1 MQDKPDLNCNRKNK
15 PLSGLYCNNYGMS
28 IVADAKRGIIT
39 EEMKIVAASE
49 GIPEEFVRRGVAGG
63 HIAIP
68 VSPYRKVK
76 ICGIGEGLR
85 TKVNASIGTSSDIV
99 NISEEIEKAKQA
111 ELAGADTLMEL
122 STGGDFAEIRRQVI
136 ANTTLSVGC
145 VPLYQA
151 FIEAARKDGAVVHM
165 KEDDLFRIT
174 AEQAK
179 LGSNF
184 MAIHTGINRETVKR
198 LKNQGRHGGLV
209 SRGGAFMTAWML
221 HNDKENPLYTEF
233 DYLLEILKEH
243 EVTLSFGNGMRAGA
257 VHDATDRA
265 QLQELLINAEL
276 ADKAHNEN
284 VQVIVEGPGHI
295 PIDEIEANVKVMKR
309 VTNNKPFYMLG
320 PLVTDIAPGYDDRVA
335 AIGAAISSSCGADFI
350 CYVTPAEHLALPT
363 PEEVYEG
370 VISSRIAAHAG
381 DMIKLKKT
389 RDLDLEM
396 GHARRDLDW
405 SRQFAVAMNPAK
417 AQAIRNERLP
427 ADGDACTMCGDY
439 CALKI
444 VNRHFKF

>member
-1 MQDKPDLNCNRKNK
+1 MI
-15 PLSGLYCNNYGMS
+15 S
-28 IVADAKRGIIT
+28 DARAGIINQ
-39 EEMKIVAASE
+39 EMQAVAKAE
-49 GIPEEFVRRGVAGG
+49 GVTDEFVRRGVAGG
-63 HIAIP
+63 HIVIP

-76 ICGIGEGLR
+76 VCGIGEGLR

-99 NISEEIEKAKQA
+99 DVDMEVEKARQA

-122 STGGDFAEIRRQVI
+122 STGGDFAMIRKRVVD
-136 ANTTLSVGC
+136 ATTLSVGS

-174 AEQAK
+174 GEQAK
-179 LGSNF
+179 LGTNF
-184 MAIHTGINRETVKR
+184 MAIHTGINFETIKR

-221 HNDKENPLYTEF
+221 HNEKENPLYSEF
-233 DYLLEILKEH
+233 DYLLEIMKEH
-243 EVTLSFGNGMRAGA
+243 EVTLSMGNGMRAGA

-265 QLQELLINAEL
+265 AVQELLINAEL
-276 ADKAHNEN
+276 ADKAHAEG
-284 VQVIVEGPGHI
+284 VQTIVEGPGHI
-295 PIDEIEANVKVMKR
+295 PLDEIEANVVLMKR

-335 AIGAAISSSCGADFI
+335 AIGAAISSSLGADFI

-363 PEEVYEG
+363 VEEVYEG
-370 VISSRIAAHAG
+370 VMSSRIAAHVG

-389 RDLDLEM
+389 RNADLEM

-405 SRQFAVAMNPAK
+405 TRQFELAMNPARAK
-417 AQAIRNERLP
+417 AIRSERSP
-427 ADGDACTMCGDY
+427 ADTDACTMCGDY
-439 CALKI
+439 CAIKI
-444 VNRHFKF
+444 VNKNFKF

>member
-1 MQDKPDLNCNRKNK
+1 MTLLEEAR
-15 PLSGLYCNNYGMS
+15 
-28 IVADAKRGIIT
+28 RGIIT
-39 EEMKIVAASE
+39 EEMKIVAKAEGVSE
-49 GIPEEFVRRGVAGG
+49 DFIRRSVAGG
-63 HIAIP
+63 HIVIP
-68 VSPYRKVK
+68 ISPYRDVK

-85 TKVNASIGTSSDIV
+85 TKVNASIGTSSDII
-99 NISEEIEKAKQA
+99 NIEEEIEKVRKA

-122 STGGDFAEIRRQVI
+122 STGGDFLDIRRRVI
-136 ANTTLSVGC
+136 ENTTLSVGS

-151 FIEAARKDGAVVHM
+151 FIEAARKKGAVVHM
-165 KEDDLFRIT
+165 DEDDLFKAT
-174 AEQAK
+174 EDQAK
-179 LGSNF
+179 LGTNF
-184 MAIHTGINRETVKR
+184 MAIHTGINWETMKR
-198 LKNQGRHGGLV
+198 LRNQGRHGGLV

-221 HNDKENPLYTEF
+221 HNEMENPLYRRF
-233 DYLLEILKEH
+233 DYLLEIMKEH

-265 QLQELLINAEL
+265 QIQELLINAEL
-276 ADKAHNEN
+276 ADQANAFG
-284 VQVIVEGPGHI
+284 VQTIIEGPGHI
-295 PIDEIEANVKVMKR
+295 PIDEIQTNVQLQKR

-335 AIGAAISSSCGADFI
+335 AIGAAISSAAGADFI

-381 DMIKLKKT
+381 DMVKLKKT
-389 RDLDLEM
+389 RALDLEM

-405 SRQFAVAMNPAK
+405 ERQFAIAMNPERARH
-417 AQAIRNERLP
+417 IRDSRSP
-427 ADGDACTMCGDY
+427 ADTDACTMCGDF

-444 VNRHFKF
+444 VSKHFNF